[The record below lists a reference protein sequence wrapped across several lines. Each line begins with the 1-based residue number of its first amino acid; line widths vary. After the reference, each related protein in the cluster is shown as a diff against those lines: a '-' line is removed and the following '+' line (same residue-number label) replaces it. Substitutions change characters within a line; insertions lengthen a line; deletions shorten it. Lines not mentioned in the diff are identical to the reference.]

1 MGLPATICNQF
12 PVFSSISNGIGRI
25 FCGIALNFFV
35 TNKLMYYQG
44 SLFIVGI
51 VAFLGLLIRT
61 TSPFIAFVWGYAFF
75 DGNLQATMLIILSFI
90 SRKSTLAEGFTVIL
104 MASSIPMMLGP
115 PITGE

>member
-1 MGLPATICNQF
+1 M
-12 PVFSSISNGIGRI
+12 
-25 FCGIALNFFV
+25 
-35 TNKLMYYQG
+35 
-44 SLFIVGI
+44 FIVGI

-61 TSPFIAFVWGYAFF
+61 TSPFIAFVWSYAFF